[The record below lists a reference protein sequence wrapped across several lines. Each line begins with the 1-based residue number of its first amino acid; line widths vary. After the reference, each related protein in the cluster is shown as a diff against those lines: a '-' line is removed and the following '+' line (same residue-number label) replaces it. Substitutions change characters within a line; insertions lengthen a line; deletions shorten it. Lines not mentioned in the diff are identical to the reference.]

1 MSPEIVPLIAM
12 FVIAAIFPI
21 NIGFLGF
28 VGAFAV
34 GTFYLGFDDKEVLE
48 AYPSHIVLTVTG
60 VTYFFGMA
68 KQNGTIDLMVNAC
81 IRAVRG
87 KVSLTPGSSSW
98 WPHS

>member
-1 MSPEIVPLIAM
+1 VSPEIVPLIALIAM
-12 FVIAAIFPI
+12 FVIATIF
-21 NIGFLGF
+21 
-28 VGAFAV
+28 
-34 GTFYLGFDDKEVLE
+34 
-48 AYPSHIVLTVTG
+48 PSHIVLTVIG